1 LTGNEFE
8 YMSQAVVYGQLS
20 GDGKF
25 TRAATQYL
33 NEYYSGSSSLI
44 THSCTAA
51 LEMCALLLD
60 IKPGDE
66 VICPSY
72 TFVST
77 ANAFVLRGAHI
88 IFVDIESPTLCLDI
102 DEVQRAISKRTKAI
116 VAVHYAGVSCD
127 MDRLLSLCVEHNI
140 HLVEDAAQAFGSY
153 YKSHRLGQLGQLGTL
168 SFHETKNIVAGEG
181 GSIIIN
187 ESSLTHSAEIIREKG
202 TDRSLFMKGEVDKY
216 TWRQMGSSFL
226 PGDLVAAFLLA
237 QLNCADTI
245 TNMRLQRWTRYL
257 NNLSVGQ
264 SQDAFR
270 LAQIPSY
277 SSHNAHMFYVLCHDN
292 DTRNSLIHHL
302 REHGIHAVFHYI
314 PLHSSP
320 AGLSYGSTC
329 GSMEVTNRVSATIV
343 RLPIY
348 PDLTLDQVDLVC
360 DIVLKYFGL

>member
-1 LTGNEFE
+1 
-8 YMSQAVVYGQLS
+8 MSQAAAYGQLS

-25 TRAATQYL
+25 TLAATNYL
-33 NEYYSGSSSLI
+33 NQLFSGSSSLI

-51 LEMCALLLD
+51 LEMCALLLE

-88 IFVDIESPTLCLDI
+88 VFVDIDPITLCI
-102 DEVQRAISKRTKAI
+102 DVDQIEAAISQRTKAV

-127 MDRLLSLCVEHNI
+127 MDRLLHICLQHNI
-140 HLVEDAAQAFGSY
+140 YLVEDAAQAYGSY
-153 YKSHRLGQLGQLGTL
+153 YKSRRLGQIGKLGTL

-187 ESSLTHSAEIIREKG
+187 DGNLAHDAETIREKG

-216 TWRQMGSSFL
+216 TWRRTGSSFL

-237 QLNCADTI
+237 QLQHADTI
-245 TNMRLQRWTRYL
+245 NEMRLHRWTRYHE
-257 NNLSVGQ
+257 NLSPCQ
-264 SQDAFR
+264 SSDNYR
-270 LAQIPSY
+270 LPEIPHY
-277 SSHNAHMFYVLCHDN
+277 STHNAHMFYLLCRDN
-292 DTRNSLIHHL
+292 CTRNSLIRHL
-302 REHGIHAVFHYI
+302 SNLGIHSVFHYI

-320 AGLSYGSTC
+320 AGLVHGSC
-329 GSMEVTNRVSATIV
+329 AGSMKVTNRVSDTIV

-348 PDLTLDQVDLVC
+348 PDLTLQQVDYVC
-360 DIVLKYFGL
+360 EAVISFFAP